1 MPMLERIIKPKV
13 TYFKQRSLG
22 GEIIST
28 RSIAVK
34 KKDQFSRRR
43 TILRYSAVIFK
54 LVLFG
59 FGPFSWT
66 GLTSSHISELI
77 ILFQTLLT
85 LGKWDFILRPQ
96 STFDSFRQQ
105 TLVKFWHFW
114 FLQNAIKK
122 YNNPYFRTEQ
132 WFVTL
137 YETLSTY
144 WKKSK
149 VSYFAC
155 SQLRNCLLRE
165 RELMCFL
172 PCQK

>member
-1 MPMLERIIKPKV
+1 MLERIIKPKV
-13 TYFKQRSLG
+13 IYFKQRSLG

-85 LGKWDFILRPQ
+85 LGK
-96 STFDSFRQQ
+96 
-105 TLVKFWHFW
+105 
-114 FLQNAIKK
+114 
-122 YNNPYFRTEQ
+122 
-132 WFVTL
+132 
-137 YETLSTY
+137 
-144 WKKSK
+144 
-149 VSYFAC
+149 
-155 SQLRNCLLRE
+155 
-165 RELMCFL
+165 
-172 PCQK
+172 